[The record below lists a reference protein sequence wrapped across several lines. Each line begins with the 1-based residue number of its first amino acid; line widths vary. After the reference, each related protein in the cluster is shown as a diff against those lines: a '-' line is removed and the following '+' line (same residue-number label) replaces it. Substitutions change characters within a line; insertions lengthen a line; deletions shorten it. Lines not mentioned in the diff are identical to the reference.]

1 MYTTLQLNFSF
12 KRASDISR
20 LTRVTSL
27 LILAGVSPRSV
38 PQPVCSSVTRGLRP
52 VGFPCP
58 QTSPGKNTQVGCQFL
73 LQGNF
78 PAQGSN
84 PHLLHRQADS
94 LPTRDQTWA
103 PDWECRVFARE
114 PPGKSLTF
122 IQVDTS
128 N

>member
-94 LPTRDQTWA
+94 LPLSHLGSCNMWDLL
-103 PDWECRVFARE
+103 P
-114 PPGKSLTF
+114 
-122 IQVDTS
+122 
-128 N
+128 